1 LKRNGLNAQS
11 CWTDTVDNEP
21 ARVQVLD
28 VAAMA
33 RLRTPHSSFARIAVA
48 SGSRTRRQDRA
59 AAWIVWTCLMSLAR
73 FGSALKHSFHRDNGP
88 ALIGPV
94 GTPFGFLEGG
104 TFDLTCSK
112 FEIGNVPPVAAAAAQ
127 GVVEAGFL
135 LHRFS
140 NEAQFH
146 QHMLELQENRTACSF
161 EYFRTDFAKADDVLT
176 QADDIYA
183 GSGKIT
189 SADHGVYLPVYGPHV
204 NRLKNPVRTVQY
216 KFKKG
221 EEGLYFLVFQVC
233 PYDPSIRASIDLD
246 VRFRNYDSFGNP
258 SYLPAGEMM
267 LPFLFFYFSVSYLV
281 LLAVWSLNNRS
292 IEKGLPGLFPND
304 ASLSGPSDRRRQR
317 GRGGATGQPI
327 VYPIHRLMTALVA
340 IKFLTTLFEAIRYHF
355 IKVTGHAE
363 LWSVLYYLLTF
374 VRGTFLFVVILLL
387 GTGWS
392 FIKPFL
398 NPREKAVV
406 AVVLVLQ
413 VLNNLALA
421 VLSQVVEGERRYR
434 QWSATLHLVDILC
447 CCAVLI
453 PIVWSVNALERSMG
467 DEGGNHSAL
476 PADESE
482 GESHRDDD
490 HDDDDDHVDHEER
503 DLEDGEKGQ
512 VLRKLRLFRSFYLLV
527 VAYIYATRI
536 LVYLFATLLDYQHL
550 WLRYMVVEIVTLAF
564 YVTVGCMFRPMA
576 ENPYLTL
583 KRHDRDIEMVE
594 DMRDD

>member
-1 LKRNGLNAQS
+1 MTRLRAQQTS
-11 CWTDTVDNEP
+11 SGIAIAPGRWDRRQELAV
-21 ARVQVLD
+21 
-28 VAAMA
+28 A
-33 RLRTPHSSFARIAVA
+33 RLCLAGFALLARI
-48 SGSRTRRQDRA
+48 GS
-59 AAWIVWTCLMSLAR
+59 V
-73 FGSALKHSFHRDNGP
+73 SALKHSFHRDGGP

-94 GTPFGFLEGG
+94 GAPFGFLEGG
-104 TFDLTCSK
+104 TFDLTCSR
-112 FEIGNVPPVAAAAAQ
+112 FDIGNVPASTQ
-127 GVVEAGFL
+127 GVEAGFL
-135 LHRFS
+135 LHKFT

-146 QHMLELQENRTACSF
+146 QHMLELEENRTACSF
-161 EYFRTDFAKADDVLT
+161 EYFRTDFAKADDLLT
-176 QADDIYA
+176 QVDDVYA

-189 SADHGVYLPVYGPHV
+189 SAERGVYLPVYGPHV
-204 NRLKNPVRTVQY
+204 NRQKNPAPTVQY

-233 PYDPSIRASIDLD
+233 PYDPAIRASMDLD
-246 VRFRNYDSFGNP
+246 VHFRNYDSFGNP

-267 LPFLFFYFSVSYLV
+267 LPFLFFYFSVSYLI
-281 LLAVWSLNNRS
+281 LLVVWSLNNRS
-292 IEKGLPGLFPND
+292 IERGLPGLFPND
-304 ASLSGPSDRRRQR
+304 VNLSGSGEDRRRR
-317 GRGGATGQPI
+317 LGGGRGGGGGAGQPI

-363 LWSVLYYLLTF
+363 LWSVVYYLLTF

-398 NPREKAVV
+398 NPREKTVV

-434 QWSATLHLVDILC
+434 QWTATLHLVDILC

-467 DEGGNHSAL
+467 DGGGERAAVA
-476 PADESE
+476 ADASE

-490 HDDDDDHVDHEER
+490 DNDDEER
-503 DLEDGEKGQ
+503 ALEDGEKGQ
-512 VLRKLRLFRSFYLLV
+512 VLSKLRLFRSFYLLV

-550 WLRYMVVEIVTLAF
+550 WLRYMVVEVVTLAF

>member
-1 LKRNGLNAQS
+1 M
-11 CWTDTVDNEP
+11 D
-21 ARVQVLD
+21 D
-28 VAAMA
+28 VRSRSSTLHVAMT
-33 RLRTPHSSFARIAVA
+33 RLRTQQPSSRIFVA
-48 SGSRTRRQDRA
+48 STRRTRRRDLA
-59 AAWIVWTCLMSLAR
+59 AAWISLTFLIALAHL
-73 FGSALKHSFHRDNGP
+73 GSVSALKHSFHRDNGP

-94 GTPFGFLEGG
+94 GAPFGFLEGG

-112 FEIGNVPPVAAAAAQ
+112 FEINSVPSSSSKDA
-127 GVVEAGFL
+127 VEAGFL
-135 LHRFS
+135 LHKFS

-161 EYFRTDFAKADDVLT
+161 EYFRTDFSKSDDLLGQV
-176 QADDIYA
+176 DDLYA

-189 SADHGVYLPVYGPHV
+189 SADRGIYLPVYGPHV
-204 NRLKNPVRTVQY
+204 NRQKNPSPTVQY

-233 PYDPSIRASIDLD
+233 PYDPAIRASMDLD
-246 VRFRNYDSFGNP
+246 AHFRNYDSFGNP

-267 LPFLFFYFSVSYLV
+267 LPFLFFYFSVSYFV
-281 LLAVWSLNNRS
+281 LLVVWSLNNRS
-292 IEKGLPGLFPND
+292 IERGLPGLFPSDVN
-304 ASLSGPSDRRRQR
+304 LSGSLNRRRHGQR
-317 GRGGATGQPI
+317 GPGQPI

-363 LWSVLYYLLTF
+363 LWSVVYYLLTF

-398 NPREKAVV
+398 NPREKTVV

-434 QWSATLHLVDILC
+434 RWSAILHLVDILC

-467 DEGGNHSAL
+467 EVGHDNAAVA
-476 PADESE
+476 ADASE
-482 GESHRDDD
+482 GESHRDEDD
-490 HDDDDDHVDHEER
+490 EEEGA
-503 DLEDGEKGQ
+503 LEDGEKGQ
-512 VLRKLRLFRSFYLLV
+512 VLSKLRLFRSFYLLV

-550 WLRYMVVEIVTLAF
+550 WLRFMVVEVVTLAF